1 LIMNDEVMKASIQ
14 YKDVRVD
21 FEGKPDD
28 VYRSIISFM
37 ERAIPAYSLA
47 SRIAYSV
54 DIQDLIEKLR
64 DYLAYN
70 QAEGIFLIKPL
81 NTLSVSE
88 AIMLLCIKRYLEHGL
103 GLAESPSINASE
115 LAKSI
120 AKSEKTIS
128 GKLSLILRK
137 GYIRRLDRGDYVVTT
152 LGIKEF
158 LEGRM
163 EKK

>member
-1 LIMNDEVMKASIQ
+1 ML
-14 YKDVRVD
+14 
-21 FEGKPDD
+21 
-28 VYRSIISFM
+28 
-37 ERAIPAYSLA
+37 
-47 SRIAYSV
+47 
-54 DIQDLIEKLR
+54 
-64 DYLAYN
+64 
-70 QAEGIFLIKPL
+70 KPL

-128 GKLSLILRK
+128 GKLSLLLRK
-137 GYIRRLDRGDYVVTT
+137 GYIRRLDRGDYVITM

-158 LEGRM
+158 IEGKI

>member
-1 LIMNDEVMKASIQ
+1 MNEDVMKVSIQ
-14 YKDVRVD
+14 YKDVRAD

-28 VYRSIISFM
+28 VYKSIISFM
-37 ERAIPAYSLA
+37 EKVIPSYSLA
-47 SRIAYSV
+47 SRISYSV
-54 DIQDLIEKLR
+54 DIQELIEKLR
-64 DYLAYN
+64 NYLAYN
-70 QAEGIFLIKPL
+70 QAEGIFLLKPL

-128 GKLSLILRK
+128 GKLSLLLRK
-137 GYIRRLDRGDYVVTT
+137 GYIRRLDRGDYVITM

-158 LEGRM
+158 IEGKI

>member
-1 LIMNDEVMKASIQ
+1 MGEEIMKVSIQ
-14 YKDVRVD
+14 YKDVRAD
-21 FEGKPDD
+21 FEGRPDD
-28 VYRSIISFM
+28 VYRSIVSFM
-37 ERAIPAYSLA
+37 EKVIPSYSLA
-47 SRIAYSV
+47 SKISYSV
-54 DIQDLIEKLR
+54 DLQSLIEKLR

-70 QAEGIFLIKPL
+70 QAEGVFLLKPL
-81 NTLSVSE
+81 NALSISE

-115 LAKSI
+115 LAKNI

-128 GKLSLILRK
+128 GKLSLLLRK
-137 GYIRRLDRGDYVVTT
+137 GYIRRLDRGDYVITM

-158 LEGRM
+158 VEGKV

>member
-1 LIMNDEVMKASIQ
+1 MNEDIMKVSIQ
-14 YKDVRVD
+14 YKDVRAD

-28 VYRSIISFM
+28 IYKSIISFI
-37 ERAIPAYSLA
+37 EKVIPSYSLA
-47 SRIAYSV
+47 SRISYSV
-54 DIQDLIEKLR
+54 DIQELIEKLR
-64 DYLAYN
+64 NYLAYN
-70 QAEGIFLIKPL
+70 QAEGIFLLKPL

-128 GKLSLILRK
+128 GKLSLLLRK
-137 GYIRRLDRGDYVVTT
+137 GYIRRLDRGDYVITM

-158 LEGRM
+158 IEGKI

>member
-1 LIMNDEVMKASIQ
+1 MNEDIMKVSIQ
-14 YKDVRVD
+14 YKDVRAD

-28 VYRSIISFM
+28 IYKSIISFM
-37 ERAIPAYSLA
+37 EKVIPSYSLA
-47 SRIAYSV
+47 SRISYSV
-54 DIQDLIEKLR
+54 DIQELIEKLR
-64 DYLAYN
+64 NYLAYN
-70 QAEGIFLIKPL
+70 QAEGIFLLKPL

-128 GKLSLILRK
+128 GKLSLLLRK
-137 GYIRRLDRGDYVVTT
+137 GYIRRLDRGDYVITM

-158 LEGRM
+158 IEGKI